1 MVTAPEL
8 VPYSLVSQD
17 SSQRAQRPRPSVSE
31 VCGPHAHLDFTYTFF
46 FFFHCEYGIARA
58 GPRFRRALSELHNS
72 LALLGGILLCS
83 DARPLHHAWG
93 SHHVRTLSPY
103 KSDPGFCPLSLRR
116 TVASL
121 LIRASI
127 PVLSRIDPFR
137 PFLLLTNL
145 PTSRCTASPG
155 SSSRCSPSS
164 SPSFPLQ
171 YRHPKTWNW
180 RSVPHTL
187 AGYASF
193 SHPLLNDTDLSA
205 HRELGTNLASVAAV
219 KQTTRDNWSSL
230 CPRTS

>member
-17 SSQRAQRPRPSVSE
+17 SSQRTQRPRPSVSE
-31 VCGPHAHLDFTYTFF
+31 VCGPHAHLDFTHTPF

-72 LALLGGILLCS
+72 LALLGGILLYS

-137 PFLLLTNL
+137 PFFLLTNL
-145 PTSRCTASPG
+145 PTSRCSDSLG

-193 SHPLLNDTDLSA
+193 SHLLLNDADL
-205 HRELGTNLASVAAV
+205 RLIGNLV
-219 KQTTRDNWSSL
+219 QTW
-230 CPRTS
+230 PR